1 MRSTGTNGA
10 STVSVHSADL
20 APSAAAAL
28 MVAVPTVRAEI
39 DPDSL
44 TEATAGLDHVHALFE
59 ASAGV
64 MRTTTDAFSPANMR
78 TVWGAMLI
86 SSTGV
91 KFESPERCLQ
101 EERAIKKNVINISIR
116 LIVEEFPI
124 TIYLV

>member
-1 MRSTGTNGA
+1 MRSTGTSGA

-20 APSAAAAL
+20 APSAATAL

-44 TEATAGLDHVHALFE
+44 TEATVGLDDDHVNALFE

-64 MRTTTDAFSPANMR
+64 MRATTDAFPPANMR
-78 TVWGAMLI
+78 TVWGSMLI
-86 SSTGV
+86 FSTCV
-91 KFESPERCLQ
+91 MFKSPEKTLQ

-124 TIYLV
+124 TIY